1 MTDFLN
7 AGATPKPFKYAI
19 GNSLYKN
26 LKDVPCGI
34 VLDVKDS
41 GDGQII
47 LVDGFD
53 SDMPNDPV
61 PFVVWRTDEKGNRF
75 SGCFFETL
83 AKAEAT
89 FNERH

>member
-1 MTDFLN
+1 MTDFLY
-7 AGATPKPFKYAI
+7 AGATPKPFKYAV

-26 LKDVPCGI
+26 LKGVPCGI

-53 SDMPNDPV
+53 SDLPNDPV
-61 PFVVWRTDEKGNRF
+61 PFVVWRTDGTGNRF

-83 AKAEAT
+83 AKAEAA
-89 FNERH
+89 FKERH